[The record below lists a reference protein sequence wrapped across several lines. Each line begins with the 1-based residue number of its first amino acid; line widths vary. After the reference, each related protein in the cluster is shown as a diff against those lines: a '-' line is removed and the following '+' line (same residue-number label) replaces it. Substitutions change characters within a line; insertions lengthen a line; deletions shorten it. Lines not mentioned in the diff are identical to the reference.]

1 MTEVVVWRRDP
12 QLGSTAAEEVQES
25 KAQVE
30 QAFSL

>member
-1 MTEVVVWRRDP
+1 MTEVVVWYRDP
-12 QLGSTAAEEVQES
+12 QMGATTAEKVQES

>member
-1 MTEVVVWRRDP
+1 MPAVVVRYRDP
-12 QLGSTAAEEVQES
+12 QMGSTAAEEVQES